1 MMKILVIGG
10 GGREH
15 ALVWKLAQSPRAKAL
30 YCAPGNGG
38 IARMATCLPIAVDD
52 VEGLLAAVEREG
64 IDLTMVGPEAALA
77 VGVVDRFRAAG
88 RRIVGPTR
96 HAAQLET
103 SKAFA
108 KTFMQRHGIP
118 TAKAVTVKSLA
129 EALAV
134 LDLHPMPVVIKAD
147 GLAAG
152 KGVVVTRDR
161 DEARDAV
168 REMMER
174 HTFGTAGDV
183 VLIEECLEGMEATCM
198 AFCDGRAF
206 VMMPAA
212 QDHKRAEDGDRGPNT
227 GGMGA
232 YAPTPFVTDAMMTSV
247 RDEIIGRALA
257 GMAADGHPYT
267 GILYA
272 GLMLTASGLKTL
284 EFNCRFG
291 DPETQVVLPLLESD
305 LVDVFEAIVAGRL
318 ADTTVRWRDG
328 AAVCVVMTAKGY
340 PGAYQ
345 RGQTISGLET
355 LEAATG
361 TARTPAVVFHAGTAR
376 DGERFV
382 TSGGRVL
389 GVTGVAETLAAARD
403 RAYAAVG
410 AVAFPGA
417 AYRLD
422 IAFRALAA
430 ASRAR

>member
-1 MMKILVIGG
+1 
-10 GGREH
+10 
-15 ALVWKLAQSPRAKAL
+15 
-30 YCAPGNGG
+30 
-38 IARMATCLPIAVDD
+38 
-52 VEGLLAAVEREG
+52 
-64 IDLTMVGPEAALA
+64 
-77 VGVVDRFRAAG
+77 
-88 RRIVGPTR
+88 
-96 HAAQLET
+96 
-103 SKAFA
+103 
-108 KTFMQRHGIP
+108 
-118 TAKAVTVKSLA
+118 
-129 EALAV
+129 
-134 LDLHPMPVVIKAD
+134 
-147 GLAAG
+147 
-152 KGVVVTRDR
+152 
-161 DEARDAV
+161 
-168 REMMER
+168 
-174 HTFGTAGDV
+174 
-183 VLIEECLEGMEATCM
+183 MEATCM

-247 RDEIIGRALA
+247 RDEIIGPALA